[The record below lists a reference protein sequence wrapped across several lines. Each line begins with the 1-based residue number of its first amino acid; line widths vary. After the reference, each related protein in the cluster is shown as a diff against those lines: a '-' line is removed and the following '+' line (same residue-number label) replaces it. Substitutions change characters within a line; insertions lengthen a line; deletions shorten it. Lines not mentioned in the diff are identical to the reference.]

1 MTSQQRQF
9 CDEYLIDLNA
19 TQAAIRAHYSPQS
32 ARSQASQ
39 LLDLEEVQQYISE
52 RQKKVS
58 DKLSYSLE
66 RVLTNFATVFDRC
79 MQGEP
84 VLDFEGNPTGEWK
97 FDANNANRANENIGK
112 HLGFYEKDNSQSK
125 SEMVIPKIEV
135 YNTAPPMA
143 RDEKDIDLKR

>member
-39 LLDLEEVQQYISE
+39 LLDLEEVQKYISE

-58 DKLSYSLE
+58 DKLAYSLE

-97 FDANNANRANENIGK
+97 FDANNANRANENMGK
-112 HLGFYEKDNSQSK
+112 HLGFYEKDNEQNK
-125 SEMVIPKIEV
+125 PPVTAPIINV
-135 YNTAPPMA
+135 YNTAPPLA
-143 RDEKDIDLKR
+143 NNEKEVNV